1 MRTIKKIIEN
11 KEKFKLQ
18 HSKIFLKKFLL
29 KFLKKLPMILILL
42 LFYTYINSLD
52 ENKIPLE
59 QYQSTILPEIHSFE
73 NNINLNPNIFAEFRR
88 INSENKLIEENQ
100 KFKKSY
106 YPDISII
113 MTMYNQAHCIHK
125 GLRSI
130 QNQSINN
137 IEIIII
143 DDCSEDNSTEVIKEY
158 QKEDPR
164 IILIAHDTNEGEMKS
179 RVDGIRK
186 AKGKYI
192 TIVDGDDALIHKDI
206 LKNSLF
212 IIQKGKLDIV
222 EFGGIEYRNGNY
234 FQKIYDYHKF
244 NISNII
250 YQPELRTKFMI
261 EINDRK
267 DYVLLNRAIWGKLI
281 KNKLFQKILK
291 YMGPEY
297 TEDYINEAED
307 TFMAIS
313 VSHLAKSYY
322 IMKEFGY
329 YYSKDEKKNKFPK
342 MENKVCKVNNK
353 IKGFG
358 WYKYYK
364 FLVDKKSK
372 DDKEKNMIINEMKF
386 GDPRKGLTMK
396 LDDKHYQILFYTYDK
411 MLEWNCWNKEQRNYI
426 IEQKNKVIKKYNDSM
441 N

>member
-106 YPDISII
+106 YPDISIV

-130 QNQSINN
+130 QNQSIKN

-291 YMGPEY
+291 YMGPEF

-411 MLEWNCWNKEQRNYI
+411 MLEWNRWNKEQRN
-426 IEQKNKVIKKYNDSM
+426 
-441 N
+441 